1 MLRLWLK
8 PPGANPVQPVCSGLL
23 RRATGTA
30 AQAAVMLLATALP
43 AAADTFPV
51 EIQHQ
56 FGLVT
61 VPAKPERI
69 VSVSFIGHDF
79 LLASGQTPIALRKW
93 YGNDPSGVWPWG
105 VWPWGH
111 DALGDARPAVFQGE
125 IDFEKIAAMEPDLI
139 VGQWSG
145 MTWRDYAHLSRIAP
159 TIAPR
164 SEYGPN
170 GTPWQE
176 MLRTLGAA
184 TGTSGHAEAII
195 TRIGTRV
202 SAIRQEHPE
211 RESASAALAWAGQ
224 NAAYTS
230 RDIRS
235 RLLEALGF
243 QVPVAVNGRGPL
255 NRTYV
260 MIPAEDPSPI
270 DADVLIWLG
279 SGGSAQQLARMPLRR
294 TMRAYRDGREIHAG
308 YLLATAL
315 SHSSPLSLDCAL
327 DHLVPLLEAA
337 MEGGPATQVPGMA
350 EAGLLP
356 EGL

>member
-8 PPGANPVQPVCSGLL
+8 PPGANPAQPVCSGLL
-23 RRATGTA
+23 RRAAGTA
-30 AQAAVMLLATALP
+30 AQAAVMLLAIALP

-61 VPAKPERI
+61 VPAKPGRI

-79 LLASGQTPIALRKW
+79 LLALGQTPIALRKW
-93 YGNDPSGVWPWG
+93 YGNDPSG

-125 IDFEKIAAMEPDLI
+125 IDFEKIAVLEPDLI
-139 VGQWSG
+139 VVQWSG
-145 MTWRDYAHLSRIAP
+145 MTWRDYAHLSGIAP

-164 SEYGPN
+164 AEYGPY

-176 MLRTLGAA
+176 MLRILGAA
-184 TGTSGHAEAII
+184 TGTSGPAETII
-195 TRIGTRV
+195 TRIGSRV
-202 SAIRQEHPE
+202 SAIRKEHPE
-211 RESASAALAWAGQ
+211 WEGASAALAWAGRT
-224 NAAYTS
+224 AAYTS

-235 RLLEALGF
+235 RLLEALGL
-243 QVPVAVNGRGPL
+243 QVPKAVNGRGPL

-270 DADVLIWLG
+270 DADVLIWLD
-279 SGGSAQQLARMPLRR
+279 SGGSAQQLARMPLRP
-294 TMRAYRDGREIHAG
+294 TMRASRDGREIHAG
-308 YLLATAL
+308 YLLAAAL
-315 SHSSPLSLDCAL
+315 SHSSPLSLDYAL

-337 MEGGPATQVPGMA
+337 MDGDPAAQVPGMA

-356 EGL
+356 DGF